1 MRHAVLTA
9 ALLVATASIA
19 AAQPAMTAPRHE
31 PGQPSAPEVKSG
43 STATLLAIGTTLGG
57 FALSYAGARNG
68 SDDVIMGGALVM
80 LVGPS
85 VGHFYAGETGHGVK
99 MSLLRTGGAIVLGM
113 GLVAGM
119 NTASGAACD
128 DCKVQPHAHDDDN
141 NTAKRMVWLGAG
153 TLVVATLYDLYDAHR
168 AAGRANE
175 KAARKWNLGPS
186 LMTSASGS
194 TAPALSLSG
203 NW

>member
-1 MRHAVLTA
+1 MRHAVVTA
-9 ALLVATASIA
+9 ALLVAAASTA
-19 AAQPAMTAPRHE
+19 AAQPAMTTPRHE

-68 SDDVIMGGALVM
+68 SDDVIAGGALMM

-99 MSLLRTGGAIVLGM
+99 MSLLRTGGALVLGM

-128 DCKVQPHAHDDDN
+128 GCKVQPHGHDDDDT
-141 NTAKRMVWLGAG
+141 TAERMVWLGAG
-153 TLVVATLYDLYDAHR
+153 TLVVATLYDFWDAHR

-175 KAARKWNLGPS
+175 KAARTWSLAPS
-186 LMTSASGS
+186 MMTGASG
-194 TAPALSLSG
+194 TTIPALTLGGSF
-203 NW
+203 

>member
-1 MRHAVLTA
+1 MRNAVITA
-9 ALLVATASIA
+9 ALLVAAASTA
-19 AAQPAMTAPRHE
+19 AAQPAMTAPRNE
-31 PGQPSAPEVKSG
+31 PGQPAPQVKSG
-43 STATLLAIGTTLGG
+43 STATLLAIGTTIGG

-68 SDDVIMGGALVM
+68 SDDVIAGGALMM

-99 MSLLRTGGAIVLGM
+99 MSLLRTGGALVLGI

-128 DCKVQPHAHDDDN
+128 GCEVQPHDHDDDN

-153 TLVVATLYDLYDAHR
+153 TLVVATLYDFWDAHR

-175 KAARKWNLGPS
+175 KAARTWTVGPS
-186 LMTSASGS
+186 LMTGASG
-194 TAPALSLSG
+194 TTVPALTLGGSF
-203 NW
+203 

>member
-9 ALLVATASIA
+9 ALLVAAASTAV
-19 AAQPAMTAPRHE
+19 AQPAMTSPRYE
-31 PGQPSAPEVKSG
+31 PAQPSAPEVKSG
-43 STATLLAIGTTLGG
+43 STATLLAIGTTIGG
-57 FALSYAGARNG
+57 FAVVNLGARNG
-68 SDDVIMGGALVM
+68 NDSMIMGGIMMSLI
-80 LVGPS
+80 GPS

-99 MSLLRTGGAIVLGM
+99 MSLLRTGSALVLGM

-119 NTASGAACD
+119 NTADVASCD
-128 DCKVQPHAHDDDN
+128 DCSAQPHDHDDN
-141 NTAKRMVWLGAG
+141 NTAKRMVWVGAG
-153 TLVVATLYDLYDAHR
+153 TLVAATLYDLWDAHR

-175 KAARKWNLGPS
+175 KAARRWNLGPS

-194 TAPALSLSG
+194 TAPALTLSG